1 MAYAKKVDK
10 NQGDVV
16 KALRKM
22 GADVFLLHMVGGGI
36 PDLMV
41 AYEGHTILIEVKDG
55 VDKKLTPQ
63 QLELFANWKG
73 GHLARVNSVQE
84 AEELL
89 KWLKTD
95 EESYE

>member
-41 AYEGHTILIEVKDG
+41 AYAGQTILMEVKDG
-55 VDKKLTPQ
+55 PDKKLTPQ

-73 GHLARVNSVQE
+73 GQLARVNCVQE

-89 KWLKTD
+89 KWLETNED
-95 EESYE
+95 SYE

>member
-1 MAYAKKVDK
+1 MSYAKKVDK

-41 AYEGHTILIEVKDG
+41 AYAGQTILIEVKDG
-55 VDKKLTPQ
+55 PDKKLTPQ

-73 GHLARVNSVQE
+73 GHLARVNCVQE

-89 KWLKTD
+89 KWLETD
-95 EESYE
+95 EDSYE